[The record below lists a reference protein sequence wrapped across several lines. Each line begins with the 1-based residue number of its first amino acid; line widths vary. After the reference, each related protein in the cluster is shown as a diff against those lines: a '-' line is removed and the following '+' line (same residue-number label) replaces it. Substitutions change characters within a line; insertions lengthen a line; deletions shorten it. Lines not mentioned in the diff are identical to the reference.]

1 MILVTLGTQDKQ
13 FERILKV
20 VDKAIE
26 DGYIKDEVIAQT
38 GYTRYSSPRMKCFDF
53 IPDKE
58 LDKLVDK
65 SELIITHGGVGS
77 ITSALKKGKKVF
89 AMARLECFKE
99 HKNDHQVQIVN
110 KFEELGYIKRIT
122 TYEDFIKD
130 YKNLDKFKPKKPRF
144 GNTKILDIVE
154 EFIG

>member
-1 MILVTLGTQDKQ
+1 MILVMTGTQDKQ
-13 FERILKV
+13 FERILKI
-20 VDKAIE
+20 VDKAIKE
-26 DGYIKDEVIAQT
+26 NIIKDEVVAQT
-38 GYTRYSSPRMKCFDF
+38 GYTKFTSDDMKCFDF

-58 LDKLVDK
+58 LTKLIDKAD
-65 SELIITHGGVGS
+65 LIITHGGVGS
-77 ITSALKKGKKVF
+77 ITSALKKNKKVF

-122 TYEDFIKD
+122 SFDDFVKN
-130 YKNLDKFKPKKPRF
+130 YKSIDKFKPKKPKF

-154 EFIG
+154 NYIG